1 MKINYLNEYQINEY
15 QNEGVI
21 ILRGLF
27 DNWIEKL
34 QSGFE
39 KVLNSPSEHARENV
53 NEHNNGSFFEDYC
66 NWQRIPEFKDF
77 ILNSPAAKIVA
88 EATKSSSVQIF
99 HDHIFSKDPG
109 TTKET
114 PWHQDLP
121 YYCLDGNDTG
131 SLWIPLENVSKEN
144 SLKVL
149 KKSHKLDKLVK
160 PTKWSTNIS
169 WYKNNNNFIEISSI
183 NENDKNI
190 FNEELI
196 KGDAILF
203 NFKSLHYSPGN
214 KENKPR
220 KAFSVRLIG
229 DDVRYI
235 DRGEETSPP
244 YKDINLQNGQKLRKD
259 WFPVIWSN

>member
-1 MKINYLNEYQINEY
+1 MKNNFLSKIEIENYQRDGAIVLKNFF
-15 QNEGVI
+15 
-21 ILRGLF
+21 L
-27 DNWIEKL
+27 DWIDKL

-39 KVLNSPSEHARENV
+39 KVINNPSEHGRENV
-53 NEHNNGSFFEDYC
+53 KEKNNGSFFEDYC
-66 NWQRIPEFKDF
+66 NWQRIQEFKDF
-77 ILNSPAAKIVA
+77 IENSPAAKIVA
-88 EATKSSSVQIF
+88 EATQSSSVQIF
-99 HDHIFSKDPG
+99 HDHIFYKDPG

-160 PTKWSTNIS
+160 PTKWSTNQL
-169 WYKNNNNFIEISSI
+169 WYKNNNNFIDTPNIKKNDENVL
-183 NENDKNI
+183 NEDLN
-190 FNEELI
+190 

-203 NFKSLHYSPGN
+203 NFKSLHCSPGN
-214 KENKPR
+214 KENKSR
-220 KAFSVRLIG
+220 KAFSVRFIG
-229 DDVRYI
+229 DDVRYF

-244 YKDINLQNGQKLRKD
+244 YKNINLQNGQKLRKD
-259 WFPVIWSN
+259 WFPVVWSN